1 MYVNIYAKSYIMFKH
16 ATKCKTKDDVQIHI
30 VFLVGA
36 KRLELSIP

>member
-1 MYVNIYAKSYIMFKH
+1 MYVNLYAKLYIFLHIQTNVK
-16 ATKCKTKDDVQIHI
+16 KDDVQIHI